1 MRKRPSALNY
11 SLKLLSYRGRS
22 ERELINRLL
31 MKGYSDDEIKGTLRQ
46 LKDKGLIDDRKLA
59 LDFMNYAKETKK
71 LGSIGTRNFLLSRG
85 IPEDIIRDFS
95 DDITDEEENA
105 LRLIEKRNFRVGEKR
120 KVYSLLQ
127 RKGYSFET
135 IRKVLRKFYNEEVS

>member
-59 LDFMNYAKETKK
+59 LDFINYAKETKK

>member
-31 MKGYSDDEIKGTLRQ
+31 MKGYPDDEIKGTLEQ
-46 LKDKGLIDDRKLA
+46 LKDMGLIDDRKLA
-59 LDFMNYAKETKK
+59 LDFINYAKETKK

>member
-46 LKDKGLIDDRKLA
+46 LKDMGLIDDRKLA

>member
-85 IPEDIIRDFS
+85 IPEDIIRDMY

>member
-31 MKGYSDDEIKGTLRQ
+31 MKGYPDDEIKGTLRQ

-85 IPEDIIRDFS
+85 IPEDIIRDMY

-105 LRLIEKRNFRVGEKR
+105 LRLIEKRNFRGGEKR

>member
-31 MKGYSDDEIKGTLRQ
+31 MKGYPDDEIKGTLGQ
-46 LKDKGLIDDRKLA
+46 LKDMGLIDDRKLA
-59 LDFMNYAKETKK
+59 LDFINYAKETKK